1 MYSSRMESPD
11 MPSYR
16 ISHEQHPYMYSCA
29 ALNIFGTI
37 DDAQDDGIDDDN
49 DSVNTQ
55 ATESELEGVHAINKK
70 KGT

>member
-1 MYSSRMESPD
+1 MESPD

-16 ISHEQHPYMYSCA
+16 ISHEQHPYMYSC